1 MIILQGWAC
10 SLRVSARN
18 AAKTLPDRHTEILAR
33 DADVTVGK
41 NLQHGFDRKAVCDTI
56 APLNLPKQSPAGAQP
71 RVRIASGGTFD

>member
-41 NLQHGFDRKAVCDTI
+41 NLQHGSIGKLSATR
-56 APLNLPKQSPAGAQP
+56 SP
-71 RVRIASGGTFD
+71 R